1 MMNEEMIM
9 ISEWKKSDWRST
21 ETWESVNCSSG
32 DVTITKIGENFVAHD
47 PNGMLVSQF
56 PDTWQNTVRM
66 MECCFTWHIKAA

>member
-1 MMNEEMIM
+1 M

-32 DVTITKIGENFVAHD
+32 DVTITKIGDGHDGFGLFVARD

-56 PDTWQNTVRM
+56 PDTWENTVRM
-66 MECCFTWHIKAA
+66 MESCFTWHIKVA